1 MHFSP
6 HYWLSDHLCRGSD
19 SCAVFK
25 LFSHTTHLQD
35 FSFIMRSN
43 NDESSVVKGFK
54 RAFLH
59 RAAFTLVLLRYNT
72 LKNINI
78 RYRRGKKSTTQRG
91 LNIYYSTKETQRL
104 LIIKQVTRSSESV
117 SRLLS
122 TEADGGMKPSTQ
134 TEAGSPPRRREVTQF
149 SAPFCLKLSGM
160 FLLYFNSTLHSKT
173 TKRMEHLWRVVTET
187 EKDILALP
195 LCFFIFRIIYTFEF
209 LGRGARVK
217 QPHLTPTHLF
227 YLSVAIRC
235 VSEKY
240 CTHKL

>member
-6 HYWLSDHLCRGSD
+6 HYRLSDHLCCGSD

-25 LFSHTTHLQD
+25 LFSHTTHLQE

-160 FLLYFNSTLHSKT
+160 FLLYFYFNSSLKNHKENGTSVEGRNGDGERHPRTSSLLFHLQNHLHF
-173 TKRMEHLWRVVTET
+173 WV
-187 EKDILALP
+187 
-195 LCFFIFRIIYTFEF
+195 F
-209 LGRGARVK
+209 GAR
-217 QPHLTPTHLF
+217 
-227 YLSVAIRC
+227 S
-235 VSEKY
+235 SS
-240 CTHKL
+240 

>member
-6 HYWLSDHLCRGSD
+6 HYRLSDHLCCGSD

-25 LFSHTTHLQD
+25 LFSHTRHSQE

-54 RAFLH
+54 RVFLH

-72 LKNINI
+72 LKISIFDTAGEKIHNTTRTEHLLFNQRNTAAFNHKTSHAFI
-78 RYRRGKKSTTQRG
+78 RISFTFAM
-91 LNIYYSTKETQRL
+91 
-104 LIIKQVTRSSESV
+104 
-117 SRLLS
+117 

-160 FLLYFNSTLHSKT
+160 FLLYFYFNSSLKNHKENGTSVEGRNGDGERHPRTSSLLFHLQNHLH
-173 TKRMEHLWRVVTET
+173 
-187 EKDILALP
+187 
-195 LCFFIFRIIYTFEF
+195 F
-209 LGRGARVK
+209 
-217 QPHLTPTHLF
+217 
-227 YLSVAIRC
+227 
-235 VSEKY
+235 
-240 CTHKL
+240 